1 MKKVLFATTALVAS
15 AGFAAAEVAVTGSA
29 EMAIV
34 GGDAAIS
41 EGYTNDDATFYSN
54 NDVAF
59 TMSGETDNGL
69 TFGAKIDLDEA
80 TKTVNSNEYVWISG
94 AFGSLHMGDTD
105 NAYDKAL
112 SELAFGA
119 SILDEISSHGGYN
132 GNSGIERAKTI
143 LRYDYSF
150 GDFGFSASV
159 DMDDTG
165 ADDDAYG
172 VGVAYSG
179 DFAGFGLGLGLGY
192 NWADDEDIIGLSV
205 TGDMGN
211 GFKAGLN
218 YAIYDHDTAADYHFW
233 GVGVGYSMD
242 ALTIAANY
250 GEYDYDGATDSDGF
264 GVAVN
269 YDLGGGAEVQFGYT
283 DNYAGGT
290 DDDEMYSLGLS
301 LSF

>member
-15 AGFAAAEVAVTGSA
+15 AGFAAADVAVTGSA

-34 GGDAAIS
+34 GGDAITID
-41 EGYTNDDATFYSN
+41 GDPTFYSN

-150 GDFGFSASV
+150 GDFGFSGSI

-165 ADDDAYG
+165 GDDDAYA
-172 VGVAYSG
+172 VGLAYSG

-211 GFKAGLN
+211 GFKAGIN
-218 YAIYDHDTAADYHFW
+218 YSAYNLDGSTASDYHFW
-233 GVGVGYSMD
+233 GVGLGYTMD

-250 GEYDYDGATDSDGF
+250 GEYDYGTGGTDSDGF
-264 GVAVN
+264 GVAVD

-283 DNYAGGT
+283 DNYDFSDDAG
-290 DDDEMYSLGLS
+290 YSLGLS

>member
-34 GGDAAIS
+34 GGDAITVD
-41 EGYTNDDATFYSN
+41 GDPTFYSN

-192 NWADDEDIIGLSV
+192 NWADDEDILGVSV
-205 TGDMGN
+205 TADMGN
-211 GFKAGLN
+211 GFQGGIN
-218 YAIYDHDTAADYHFW
+218 YSTYDMDGVTAADYDFW
-233 GVGVGYSMD
+233 GVGVGYTMD

-250 GEYDYDGATDSDGF
+250 GEYDAGTGGTDSDGF
-264 GVAVN
+264 GVAVD